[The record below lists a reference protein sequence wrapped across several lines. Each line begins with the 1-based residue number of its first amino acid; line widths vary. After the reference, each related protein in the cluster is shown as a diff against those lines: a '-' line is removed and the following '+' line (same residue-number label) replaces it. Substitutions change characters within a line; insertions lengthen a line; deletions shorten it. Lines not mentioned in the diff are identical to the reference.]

1 MFYSLRIARTS
12 PSLMKWEKKRR
23 RRQRRR
29 IAIHQNKIFPSGF
42 QACPKQEEIT
52 TPGLFDTKGNE
63 DAWVS
68 DGVTPTKAR
77 MLADHLFR
85 LDPIAKLL
93 PILFSYINF
102 IINFNM
108 TGGGGEVASMLGGLS
123 HLSWNMWHPV
133 CKALPPVGPWPA

>member
-1 MFYSLRIARTS
+1 MFYSLCIARTS
-12 PSLMKWEKKRR
+12 PSLMKWEKKR

-68 DGVTPTKAR
+68 DGGTPTKAR
-77 MLADHLFR
+77 LLADHLFR

-93 PILFSYINF
+93 PILFLLTSISSSTS
-102 IINFNM
+102 IWR
-108 TGGGGEVASMLGGLS
+108 GGGCEMASTLGGCS
-123 HLSWNMWHPV
+123 HLSWNTWHPV
-133 CKALPPVGPWPA
+133 CKALPPVGPWPV